1 MNKSLLNKDVKV
13 LDTGISTIV
22 SDPTQLFLFDRIHSE
37 SDTNMFGDKRPIART
52 LLSKQVYDRIM
63 YKID

>member
-1 MNKSLLNKDVKV
+1 MNKSLLNKDIKV

-37 SDTNMFGDKRPIART
+37 SDTNMFGDKRPTARAP
-52 LLSKQVYDRIM
+52 LSNQVYNRIM
-63 YKID
+63 YLV

>member
-37 SDTNMFGDKRPIART
+37 SDTNMFGDKRPIARAP
-52 LLSKQVYDRIM
+52 LSNQVYNRIM
-63 YKID
+63 YLV